1 MRDRQP
7 RREPAARGTIET
19 WCCSPVDAK
28 VAAVKSIL
36 DTIVVAGS
44 TGFVG
49 AALGEAVGAEHHL
62 VGLTRDAKKS
72 PKNTAYA
79 EFRGCDLY
87 SLLDA
92 EQALVGARVA
102 VYLVHSMMPA
112 ARLTQGSFRDM
123 DLICADNFA
132 RAARK
137 ASVEQIVY
145 LGGLIPQGEKLSAHL
160 ESRLEVE
167 RTLGAHGVPLTTLRA
182 GLILGRGGSSFLMMA
197 RLVRRLPV
205 MVSPRWAESATQP
218 IALADVVALLRFV
231 LGNESTYGQTFDVGG
246 PEVMT
251 YRSMMKRTSELL
263 GLKRRIL
270 PLPIIPRSLSRLWIS
285 VITGAPRELV
295 SPLIESLGHPMV
307 ARDHALM
314 DRAGITATS
323 FDDAV
328 RSALAEPPRA
338 ATPSP
343 PSPRAYQAAPA
354 RASGRRS
361 DVRSV
366 QRLPLPPGRDAAWVA
381 FEYMRW
387 LPEGFRPFVRVEV
400 DGHTCRFYSL
410 SLATP
415 LLVLELAPLRSGK
428 DRQLFYITRGLLA
441 SGRGRG
447 RLEFREVLDR
457 RYIIAAIHEFEPTLP
472 WYVYRA
478 SQAYAHLWV
487 MWRFRRHLARVIAKE
502 A

>member
-1 MRDRQP
+1 
-7 RREPAARGTIET
+7 
-19 WCCSPVDAK
+19 VDAK
-28 VAAVKSIL
+28 DTAVKSPEKP
-36 DTIVVAGS
+36 IVIAGA

-49 AALGEAVGAEHHL
+49 AALGEAIGPTHHL
-62 VGLTRDAKKS
+62 VGLTRDARRS
-72 PKNTAYA
+72 PKNTAYR
-79 EFRGCDLY
+79 EFRSCDLY

-92 EQALVGARVA
+92 EKALVGARVA

-132 RAARK
+132 RAAKK
-137 ASVEQIVY
+137 AGVEQIVY
-145 LGGLIPQGEKLSAHL
+145 LGGLIPEGEKLSAHL

-167 RTLGAHGVPLTTLRA
+167 RTLGAHGVPVTTLRA

-197 RLVRRLPV
+197 RLVQRLPV

-218 IALADVVALLRFV
+218 IALADVVELLRFV
-231 LGNESTYGQTFDVGG
+231 IGNEATYNQTFDVGG
-246 PEVMT
+246 PEVLT
-251 YRSMMKRTSELL
+251 YRSMMKRTAKVL
-263 GLKRRIL
+263 GVKRRIM
-270 PLPIIPRSLSRLWIS
+270 PLPIIPRSLSRLWVS

-295 SPLIESLGHPMV
+295 APLIESLGHPMV

-314 DRAGITATS
+314 DRAGMTATP
-323 FDDAV
+323 FDEAV
-328 RSALAEPPRA
+328 RDALAAPPRD
-338 ATPSP
+338 TPVP
-343 PSPRAYQAAPA
+343 ASPRESVPVAYQAAPE
-354 RASGRRS
+354 RSSGRRS

-366 QRLPLPPGRDAAWVA
+366 QRLPLPPGHDAEWVA
-381 FEYMRW
+381 NEYMRW

-410 SLATP
+410 GLSKP

-428 DRQLFYITRGLLA
+428 DRQLFYITKGLLA

-457 RYIIAAIHEFEPTLP
+457 RYVIAAIHEFEPTLP
-472 WYVYRA
+472 WYIYTS

-487 MWRFRRHLARVIAKE
+487 MWRFRRHLARIA
-502 A
+502 ANAA

>member
-1 MRDRQP
+1 M
-7 RREPAARGTIET
+7 
-19 WCCSPVDAK
+19 
-28 VAAVKSIL
+28 KSTP

-49 AALGEAVGAEHHL
+49 AALGEAIGAEHHL
-62 VGLTRDAKKS
+62 VGLTRDVKKS

-92 EQALVGARVA
+92 ERALVGARVA

-132 RAARK
+132 RAAGK
-137 ASVEQIVY
+137 AGVEQIVY
-145 LGGLIPQGEKLSAHL
+145 LGGLIPEGEKLSAHL

-167 RTLGAHGVPLTTLRA
+167 RTLGAHGVPVTTLRA
-182 GLILGRGGSSFLMMA
+182 GLIIGRGGSSFLMMA

-218 IALADVVALLRFV
+218 IALSDVVALLRFV
-231 LGNESTYGQTFDVGG
+231 LGNQTTYGETFDIGG
-246 PEVMT
+246 PEVLT
-251 YRSMMKRTSELL
+251 YRSMMTRTAEVL
-263 GLKRRIL
+263 GLQRRIVPL
-270 PLPIIPRSLSRLWIS
+270 PLIPRSLSRLWIS

-314 DRAGITATS
+314 DRAGLAATP

-328 RSALAEPPRA
+328 RAALDEPQRDTPVPSSPRETVPVAYRA
-338 ATPSP
+338 APD
-343 PSPRAYQAAPA
+343 

-400 DGHTCRFYSL
+400 DGHTCQFYSL
-410 SLATP
+410 GLAKP

-428 DRQLFYITRGLLA
+428 DRQLFYITKGLLA

-472 WYVYRA
+472 WYIYRL

-487 MWRFRRHLARVIAKE
+487 MWRFRRHLARLAAKT
-502 A
+502 ASVQ

>member
-1 MRDRQP
+1 MNTTR
-7 RREPAARGTIET
+7 
-19 WCCSPVDAK
+19 
-28 VAAVKSIL
+28 

-49 AALGEAVGAEHHL
+49 AALGEAIGAEHHL
-62 VGLTRDAKKS
+62 VGLTRDAAKS

-79 EFRGCDLY
+79 GFRGCDLY

-92 EQALVGARVA
+92 ERALVGARVA

-137 ASVEQIVY
+137 AGVEQIVY
-145 LGGLIPQGEKLSAHL
+145 LGGLLPEGVKLSAHL

-167 RTLGAHGVPLTTLRA
+167 RTLGAHGVPVTTLRA

-205 MVSPRWAESATQP
+205 MVSPRWAESPTQP
-218 IALADVVALLRFV
+218 IALADIVALLRFTI
-231 LGNESTYGQTFDVGG
+231 GNEATYGETFDVGG

-251 YRSMMKRTSELL
+251 YRSMMKRTSEIL
-263 GLKRRIL
+263 GLERRIL
-270 PLPIIPRSLSRLWIS
+270 PLPIIPRSLSRLWVS

-328 RSALAEPPRA
+328 REALADPPRG
-338 ATPSP
+338 ATPVP
-343 PSPRAYQAAPA
+343 ASPREIVPVAYQAAPD

-366 QRLPLPPGRDAAWVA
+366 QRLPLPPGHDAAWVA
-381 FEYMRW
+381 SEYLRW

-400 DGHTCRFYSL
+400 DGPTCRFYSL
-410 SLATP
+410 GLATP
-415 LLVLELAPLRSGK
+415 LLVLELSPLRSGK
-428 DRQLFYITRGLLA
+428 DRQLFYITGGLLA
-441 SGRGRG
+441 SGKGRG

-457 RYIIAAIHEFEPTLP
+457 RFVIAAIHEFEPTLP
-472 WYVYRA
+472 WYVYRL

-487 MWRFRRHLARVIAKE
+487 MWRFRRHLARVIAEE

>member
-1 MRDRQP
+1 MIN
-7 RREPAARGTIET
+7 PAN
-19 WCCSPVDAK
+19 
-28 VAAVKSIL
+28 
-36 DTIVVAGS
+36 TIVVAGA

-49 AALGEAVGAEHHL
+49 AALGEAIGAEHTL
-62 VGLTRDAKKS
+62 VGLTRDAKRS
-72 PKNTAYA
+72 PKNTAYT
-79 EFRGCDLY
+79 EFRSCDLY

-92 EQALVGARVA
+92 DQALVGARVA

-137 ASVEQIVY
+137 AGVEQIVY

-167 RTLGAHGVPLTTLRA
+167 RILGAHGVPVTTLRA
-182 GLILGRGGSSFLMMA
+182 GLILGRGGSSFLMME

-218 IALADVVALLRFV
+218 IALADVVSLLRFV
-231 LGNESTYGQTFDVGG
+231 IGNEATYGQTFDVGG

-251 YRSMMKRTSELL
+251 YRSMMKRTASLL
-263 GLKRRIL
+263 GLERRIL

-295 SPLIESLGHPMV
+295 APLIESLGHPMV

-314 DRAGITATS
+314 DRAGMAGTP
-323 FDDAV
+323 FDEAV
-328 RSALAEPPRA
+328 RAALAEPPRA
-338 ATPSP
+338 ATPVP
-343 PSPRAYQAAPA
+343 ASPRENEPVAYQAAPE

-381 FEYMRW
+381 SEYMRW
-387 LPEGFRPFVRVEV
+387 LPAGFRPFVRVEV

-410 SLATP
+410 GLAAP

-428 DRQLFYITRGLLA
+428 DRQLFYITKGLLA

-447 RLEFREVLDR
+447 RLEFREVLER
-457 RYIIAAIHEFEPTLP
+457 RYVIAAIHEFEPTLP
-472 WYVYRA
+472 WYIYRS

-487 MWRFRRHLARVIAKE
+487 MWRFRRHLARIVADT

>member
-1 MRDRQP
+1 M
-7 RREPAARGTIET
+7 
-19 WCCSPVDAK
+19 
-28 VAAVKSIL
+28 KSTP
-36 DTIVVAGS
+36 DTIVIAGS

-49 AALGEAVGAEHHL
+49 AAVGEAIGAEHHL
-62 VGLTRDAKKS
+62 VGLTRDAAKS

-92 EQALVGARVA
+92 EKALVGARVA

-137 ASVEQIVY
+137 AGVEQIVY
-145 LGGLIPQGEKLSAHL
+145 LGGLIPEGVKLSAHL

-167 RTLGAHGVPLTTLRA
+167 RTLGAHQVPVTTLRA
-182 GLILGRGGSSFLMMA
+182 GLILGRGGSSFLMME
-197 RLVRRLPV
+197 RLVRRLPL

-218 IALADVVALLRFV
+218 IALADIVALLRFT

-251 YRSMMKRTSELL
+251 YRSMMKRTAELL

-270 PLPIIPRSLSRLWIS
+270 PLPLIPRSLSRLWVS

-295 SPLIESLGHPMV
+295 TPLIESIGHPMV

-314 DRAGITATS
+314 DRAGLTATP

-328 RSALAEPPRA
+328 REALGEPRRN
-338 ATPSP
+338 TPVP
-343 PSPRAYQAAPA
+343 PSPRENVPVAYQAAPD

-410 SLATP
+410 GLAKP

-428 DRQLFYITRGLLA
+428 DRQLFYITKGLLS

-447 RLEFREVLDR
+447 RLEFREVLER

-472 WYVYRA
+472 WYVYRS

-487 MWRFRRHLARVIAKE
+487 MWRFRRHLARLA
-502 A
+502 ANAA

>member
-1 MRDRQP
+1 M
-7 RREPAARGTIET
+7 
-19 WCCSPVDAK
+19 
-28 VAAVKSIL
+28 KSTP
-36 DTIVVAGS
+36 DTLVVAGS

-49 AALGEAVGAEHHL
+49 AALGEAIGAEHHL

-92 EQALVGARVA
+92 EKALVGARVA

-137 ASVEQIVY
+137 AGVEQIVY
-145 LGGLIPQGEKLSAHL
+145 LGGLIPEGGKLSAHL

-218 IALADVVALLRFV
+218 IALADIVALLRFV
-231 LGNESTYGQTFDVGG
+231 LGNEATYGQTFDVGG

-251 YRSMMKRTSELL
+251 YRSMMKRTAELL

-270 PLPIIPRSLSRLWIS
+270 PLPLIPRSLSRLWVS

-314 DRAGITATS
+314 DRAGVTATP

-328 RSALAEPPRA
+328 RDALAEPPRD
-338 ATPSP
+338 TPVP
-343 PSPRAYQAAPA
+343 ASPRESVPVAYQAAPD

-366 QRLPLPPGRDAAWVA
+366 QRLALPPGRDAAWVA

-410 SLATP
+410 GLAKP

-428 DRQLFYITRGLLA
+428 DRQLFYITKGLLA

-472 WYVYRA
+472 WYVYRS

-487 MWRFRRHLARVIAKE
+487 MWRFRRHLARLA
-502 A
+502 ANAA

>member
-1 MRDRQP
+1 VNNS
-7 RREPAARGTIET
+7 PA
-19 WCCSPVDAK
+19 
-28 VAAVKSIL
+28 SIS
-36 DTIVVAGS
+36 IVVAGA

-49 AALGEAVGAEHHL
+49 AALGEAIGAEHHL
-62 VGLTRDAKKS
+62 VGLTRDAKKA

-92 EQALVGARVA
+92 EQALVGAKIA

-137 ASVEQIVY
+137 AGVEQIVY
-145 LGGLIPQGEKLSAHL
+145 LGGLLPEGEKLSAHL

-167 RTLGAHGVPLTTLRA
+167 RTLGAHGVPVTTLRA

-197 RLVRRLPV
+197 RLVRRLPI
-205 MVSPRWAESATQP
+205 MVSPSWAESATQP
-218 IALADVVALLRFV
+218 IALSDIVELLRFV
-231 LGNESTYGQTFDVGG
+231 LGNESTYGQIFDVGG
-246 PEVMT
+246 PEVLT
-251 YRSMMKRTSELL
+251 YRTMMKRTADIL
-263 GLKRRIL
+263 GVKRRIL
-270 PLPIIPRSLSRLWIS
+270 PLPLIPRSLSRLWVS

-307 ARDHALM
+307 ARDRRLM
-314 DRAGITATS
+314 DRAGVAGTP

-328 RSALAEPPRA
+328 RDALAERPRD
-338 ATPSP
+338 TPVP
-343 PSPRAYQAAPA
+343 ESPRENVPVAYQSAPE

-366 QRLPLPPGRDAAWVA
+366 QRLPLPPGRDAEWVA
-381 FEYMRW
+381 NEYMRW
-387 LPEGFRPFVRVEV
+387 LPEGFRPFIRVEV
-400 DGHTCRFYSL
+400 DGHACRFHGFG
-410 SLATP
+410 LATP

-428 DRQLFYITRGLLA
+428 DRQLFYITGGLLA

-447 RLEFREVLDR
+447 RLEFREVLDGR
-457 RYIIAAIHEFEPTLP
+457 FVIAAIHEFEPTLP
-472 WYVYRA
+472 WYVYRF

-487 MWRFRRHLARVIAKE
+487 MWRFRRHLARSAGGAALTRE
-502 A
+502 RAGASAG

>member
-1 MRDRQP
+1 MNTP
-7 RREPAARGTIET
+7 SA
-19 WCCSPVDAK
+19 S
-28 VAAVKSIL
+28 
-36 DTIVVAGS
+36 IVVAGS

-49 AALGEAVGAEHHL
+49 AALGEAIGAEHHL
-62 VGLTRDAKKS
+62 IGLTRDAKKS
-72 PKNTAYA
+72 PKNSAYA

-92 EQALVGARVA
+92 EQALVGARIA

-137 ASVEQIVY
+137 AGVEQIVY
-145 LGGLIPQGEKLSAHL
+145 LGGLIPQGVGLSTHL

-167 RTLGAHGVPLTTLRA
+167 RTLGAHGVPVTTLRA
-182 GLILGRGGSSFLMMA
+182 GLILGHGGSSFLMMA

-218 IALADVVALLRFV
+218 IALADIVALLRFV
-231 LGNESTYGQTFDVGG
+231 LGNEATYGHTFDVGG

-251 YRSMMKRTSELL
+251 YRSMMKRTAAVL
-263 GLKRRIL
+263 GVKRRIL
-270 PLPIIPRSLSRLWIS
+270 PLPLIPRSLSRLWVS

-295 SPLIESLGHPMV
+295 APLIESLGHPMV
-307 ARDHALM
+307 ARDHELM
-314 DRAGITATS
+314 DLAGMEGTP

-328 RSALAEPPRA
+328 RDALAEPPRDSA
-338 ATPSP
+338 PAPSSRRESVP
-343 PSPRAYQAAPA
+343 VAYQAAPE
-354 RASGRRS
+354 RTSGRRS

-366 QRLPLPPGRDAAWVA
+366 QRLPLPPGCDAAWVA
-381 FEYMRW
+381 SEYMRW
-387 LPEGFRPFVRVEV
+387 LPEGFRPFIRVEV
-400 DGHTCRFYSL
+400 DGHACRFYGFG
-410 SLATP
+410 LATP

-428 DRQLFYITRGLLA
+428 DRQLFYITRGLLT

-457 RYIIAAIHEFEPTLP
+457 RYVIAAIHEFEPTLP
-472 WYVYRA
+472 WYVYRF

-487 MWRFRRHLARVIAKE
+487 MWRFRRHLARVTAN
-502 A
+502 AA

>member
-1 MRDRQP
+1 VNIS
-7 RREPAARGTIET
+7 PA
-19 WCCSPVDAK
+19 S
-28 VAAVKSIL
+28 
-36 DTIVVAGS
+36 IVVAGA

-49 AALGEAVGAEHHL
+49 AALGEAIGAEHHL

-72 PKNTAYA
+72 PRNTAYA

-137 ASVEQIVY
+137 AGVEQIVY
-145 LGGLIPQGEKLSAHL
+145 LGGLIPQGVGLSAHL

-167 RTLGAHGVPLTTLRA
+167 RTLGAHGVPVTTLRA

-218 IALADVVALLRFV
+218 VALADIVALLRFV
-231 LGNESTYGQTFDVGG
+231 LGNEATYGHTFDVGG

-251 YRSMMKRTSELL
+251 YRSMMKRTAAVL
-263 GLKRRIL
+263 GVKRRIL
-270 PLPIIPRSLSRLWIS
+270 PLPIIPRSLSRLWVS

-307 ARDHALM
+307 ARDRELM
-314 DRAGITATS
+314 DRAGMAGTP

-328 RSALAEPPRA
+328 RDALAAPPRDSA
-338 ATPSP
+338 PAPSSRRENVP
-343 PSPRAYQAAPA
+343 VAYQAAPE
-354 RASGRRS
+354 RSSGRRS

-381 FEYMRW
+381 SEYMRW
-387 LPEGFRPFVRVEV
+387 LPEGFRPFIRVEV
-400 DGHTCRFYSL
+400 DGHACRFYGFG
-410 SLATP
+410 LATP

-472 WYVYRA
+472 WYVYRF

-487 MWRFRRHLARVIAKE
+487 MWRFRRHLARVA
-502 A
+502 ADAA